1 MNRPIR
7 ILAAVPVVA
16 GLAWLA
22 AHAFEAGAAGSR
34 VFDAGVTMQSWSSS
48 RVRQPASD
56 ALMEVREDLV
66 RAQATTPEDPAIHE
80 LLGLIDAR
88 RGEGQEFLP
97 EAAAHFV
104 TAIRL
109 RPTSPQTWSS
119 LAAVKYGL
127 GDTGAAFEAA
137 IGHAAKLGT
146 YEPDV
151 QGVVANYGLAVWN
164 ETGPETRAAIEATI
178 VAAMKRNPLEM
189 LQIAERRGRLDI
201 VCHHLAGSTRQVEP
215 KWSQLCQSMEATS

>member
-1 MNRPIR
+1 MIRPIR
-7 ILAAVPVVA
+7 LLAVVPAVV

-34 VFDAGVTMQSWSSS
+34 VYDAGLTMESWSSS

-66 RAQATTPEDPAIHE
+66 RAQSVTPNDPAIHE

-88 RGEGQEFLP
+88 RGEGGEFLTD
-97 EAAAHFV
+97 AAAHLA

-119 LAAVKYGL
+119 LAAVKYRM
-127 GDTGAAFEAA
+127 GDTGPVFEAA
-137 IGHAAKLGT
+137 IGHASELGRF
-146 YEPDV
+146 EPDV
-151 QGVVANYGLAVWN
+151 QGMVANYGLAVWN
-164 ETGPETRAAIEATI
+164 ETGPETRAAIEAI
-178 VAAMKRNPLEM
+178 VIAAMKRNSLEM
-189 LQIAERRGRLDI
+189 LQIGERRGRLDI
-201 VCHHLAGSTRQVEP
+201 VCRHFVGSTRQAVP
-215 KWSQLCQSMEATS
+215 KWSQICQSMEATS